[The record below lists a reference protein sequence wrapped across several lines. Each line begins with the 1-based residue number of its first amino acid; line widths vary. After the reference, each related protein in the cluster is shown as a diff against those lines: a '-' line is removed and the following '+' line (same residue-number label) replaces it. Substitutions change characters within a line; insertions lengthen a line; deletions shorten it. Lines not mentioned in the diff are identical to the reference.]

1 MTSFAIKM
9 KDKMESQAYC
19 MGVNAFQVGYHKKVV
34 RSPFEEDSQADKEWL
49 DGFYDAWYMRII
61 TGGSYEPRD

>member
-1 MTSFAIKM
+1 
-9 KDKMESQAYC
+9 
-19 MGVNAFQVGYHKKVV
+19 MGVNAFQVGYHKKMV